1 MTLLQSTEKIPFV
14 PWSEFFPKFGTIA
27 RQGDH
32 GSFVAPTQVGKTTVC
47 QAVVQLRRF
56 VAVLGAKVQDP
67 ALERYQTDFGYRR
80 IAEWPPPA
88 SLRADVA
95 RELVWPKIKV
105 RDDIDKWK
113 WLYAKVL
120 NDIFSA
126 GRWTVVLDD
135 AIMLEERL
143 KLRLPVQ
150 DNLFMGGNLVTI
162 YSLAQRPAFV
172 TKFTWSA
179 SSWAFL
185 GRFEDD
191 EDARSLSNLGG
202 VNAKRIRTAMMS
214 LDARNHELL
223 FVDARAGVGELI
235 KTKVDLK

>member
-1 MTLLQSTEKIPFV
+1 MTLLQTTESIPFV
-14 PWSEFFPKFGTIA
+14 PWSQFFPKFATIA

-32 GSFVAPTQVGKTTVC
+32 GSFVAPTQVGKTTCCQEVC
-47 QAVVQLRRF
+47 RLRRF
-56 VAVLGAKVQDP
+56 VAVLGAKVKDE
-67 ALERYQTDFGYRR
+67 ALDRYRTDYGYRR
-80 IAEWPPPA
+80 IDVWPPPA
-88 SLRADVA
+88 SLRKDLA
-95 RELVWPKIKV
+95 RELVWPKIRV
-105 RDDIDKWK
+105 REDIDKWK

-120 NDIFSA
+120 NDVFSA

-150 DNLFMGGNLVTI
+150 DNLFMGGNKVTI

-202 VNAKRIRTAMMS
+202 VNAKRIRAAMAG
-214 LDARNHELL
+214 LDARDHELL
-223 FVDARAGVGELI
+223 FVDARAGVGEII
-235 KTKVDLK
+235 KTKVGT